1 VLERRLSGADGGDTG
16 SDASG
21 SARATARDYL
31 VGPGKGKY
39 SIADIAVF
47 SWANWAHFAGVHSF
61 ADFPA
66 TDAWLKRVDARPAV
80 QAGTNIPKS
89 PGNANA
95 NYEKRIGEDD
105 EFAGKERELRDK
117 ADEAKRQYGYKYKS
131 P

>member
-1 VLERRLSGADGGDTG
+1 MLERRLSGADGGDTG
-16 SDASG
+16 SDAGNSQ
-21 SARATARDYL
+21 AAARDYL

-61 ADFPA
+61 DRFPN
-66 TDAWLKRVDARPAV
+66 TDKWLKRVDARPAV

-95 NYEKRIGEDD
+95 NYEKRLGEDE
-105 EFAGKERELRDK
+105 EFAQKEKELRDK
-117 ADEAKRQYGYKYKS
+117 ADAAKKQYGYTYKS